1 VRNYPLGGLKAYC
14 FSAGYLI
21 KRHLDDKKVILGGIT
36 RNNTETNQKKK
47 QVAHKKIW
55 EMICLEGQN
64 SLLLLMT
71 LTKFITMMKNL

>member
-36 RNNTETNQKKK
+36 RNNTETKQKGTSCA
-47 QVAHKKIW
+47 Q
-55 EMICLEGQN
+55 
-64 SLLLLMT
+64 
-71 LTKFITMMKNL
+71 KNMGDDLFGRAELPAVVDDFD